1 MEWKEVTSFFVVSLC
16 RFILF
21 LFIIVLSLVI
31 LGIPNVNTCFLTV
44 SMLKSFLFKK
54 LYVAG
59 SSYENGY
66 NADTQ
71 ARDSSVVI
79 WDFSST
85 TRPSKT
91 EHVSRH
97 NKAVCYS

>member
-1 MEWKEVTSFFVVSLC
+1 MEWKEVTSFFVVFLC

-44 SMLKSFLFKK
+44 SMLKSFL
-54 LYVAG
+54 LQRDVAG
-59 SSYENGY
+59 SSYESGY

-97 NKAVCYS
+97 K